1 MKLVAIDFETANSKS
16 NSACSL
22 GITIFDEGELVDS
35 YAFFIKP
42 PRESRYFTNTFI
54 HHITLEDVNDK
65 PEFDEYYDDLKQ
77 VFDGAVLVAHN
88 ARFDIGVLNSM
99 CDSYNLEHFRNPYI
113 DTVTLSRRVFPNLI
127 NHRLNTVSEYLG
139 VELNHHEASSDAYA
153 CMMIVLSVMNMS
165 GNYDIVDLMRQL
177 SLRIFFNR

>member
-1 MKLVAIDFETANSKS
+1 M
-16 NSACSL
+16 

-54 HHITLEDVNDK
+54 HHITLEDVIDK

-88 ARFDIGVLNSM
+88 ARFDIGVLNAM